1 MSSPA
6 PRRGRNR
13 DGRPIRDYVIDTE
26 SQNACWRSWAKALP
40 YDWLAIAQ
48 LFAVE
53 DRMPDGWRYTGYD
66 LTQLASLHGYRT
78 DPPDDRLPP
87 APADAHHAL
96 ADARWGRT
104 VLDLLTAE
112 SC

>member
-1 MSSPA
+1 MDESSP
-6 PRRGRNR
+6 RF
-13 DGRPIRDYVIDTE
+13 
-26 SQNACWRSWAKALP
+26 WSWGGLP